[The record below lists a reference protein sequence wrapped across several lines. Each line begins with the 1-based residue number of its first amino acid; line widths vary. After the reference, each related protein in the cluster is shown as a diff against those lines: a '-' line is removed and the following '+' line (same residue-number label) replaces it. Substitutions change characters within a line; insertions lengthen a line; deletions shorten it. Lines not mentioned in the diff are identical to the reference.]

1 MMTFAIPVLHVSDTH
16 SAEEFYC
23 DKLGF
28 KLESVYRTGDGE
40 PGYMWVSRDSVHIH
54 LSSFSGDAV
63 AGGVVM
69 VLVEDVDSLFA
80 ELSAKGV
87 KFDPEPVDQSWGNR
101 EAYVKDPD
109 GNSIR
114 FFRPLG

>member
-1 MMTFAIPVLHVSDTH
+1 MMKFAVPVLHVTDTRA
-16 SAEEFYC
+16 AEEFYC
-23 DKLGF
+23 GSLGF
-28 KLESVYRTGDGE
+28 TLESAHRHEGGE
-40 PGYMWVSRDSVHIH
+40 PGYLWVSRDNVHLH
-54 LSSFSGDAV
+54 LSSFPGDAV